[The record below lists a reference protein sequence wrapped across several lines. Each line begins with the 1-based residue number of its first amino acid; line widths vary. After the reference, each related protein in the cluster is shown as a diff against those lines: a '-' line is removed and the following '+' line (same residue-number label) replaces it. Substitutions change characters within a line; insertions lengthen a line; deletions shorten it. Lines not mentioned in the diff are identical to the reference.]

1 VSVFGPHYEGGLQDA
16 INHAERFCQA
26 LALLRVEGASAE
38 IREERR
44 AWLEGRSEEIEAMLE
59 FLLERW
65 KEWRVDSASVELAE
79 GTVRRYLSDLHVG
92 VREVFGLEAVLDCCF
107 SDAVS
112 TVFVRTTQDATRLV
126 ALPELPVHDT
136 ELMDP
141 QAISDWLRL
150 HRGQK

>member
-26 LALLRVEGASAE
+26 LARLRVEGSSAE

-59 FLLERW
+59 FLLESW
-65 KEWRVDSASVELAE
+65 EKWRVDKSSVEVAE
-79 GTVRRYLSDLHVG
+79 GTVRRYLGDLHVG

-112 TVFVRTTQDATRLV
+112 TVFVRTTPEATRLV
-126 ALPELPVHDT
+126 ALPEHPEHDT

-141 QAISDWLRL
+141 QALSDCLRL
-150 HRGQK
+150 RRGQN